1 MNWTKKKIE
10 DITEVITKGTTPTTI
25 GFSFTDEGIN
35 FVKIEC
41 ITDDG
46 NFLLKKMEHIPE
58 ECNEK
63 MKRSQLKENDILFS
77 IAGAIGRTAIV
88 PKTILP
94 ANTNQALA
102 IIRLNT
108 NQVLPEFLV
117 MCLKSEQVLK
127 QFEKKK
133 QGVAQLNLS
142 LKDIAELEVAY
153 PDILEQKRVL
163 SVLKKAQE
171 LVDKRKKQI
180 QACDELIK
188 SQFIEMFG
196 DICKNEKMWKMKT
209 INEMCH
215 SILGGGTPSKSHPEY
230 YIGNIP
236 WVTPKDMKQLRINNS
251 IDHITDEAIQ
261 NSSAKLIPTN
271 SMLMVIRSGILKRTL
286 PVSINDVEVAV
297 NQDMKA
303 FIPNENTNSDFLLYT
318 FKMRESELLGNVR
331 GVTADNIEFSIIK
344 NLVTPCPPI
353 ELQNRFSQFVQQVDK
368 LKFEMEKSLHEL
380 ENNFNALMQK
390 AFSGQLF

>member
-1 MNWTKKKIE
+1 MNWTKKKIG

-153 PDILEQKRVL
+153 PDILQQKRVL

-196 DICKNEKMWKMKT
+196 DPITNSKELPRVALGKICNMKAGK
-209 INEMCH
+209 
-215 SILGGGTPSKSHPEY
+215 SIKAADIFESCNDGMFPCYGGNGLRGYVKDYLHE
-230 YIGNIP
+230 GNIP
-236 WVTPKDMKQLRINNS
+236 
-251 IDHITDEAIQ
+251 
-261 NSSAKLIPTN
+261 LIGRQGA
-271 SMLMVIRSGILKRTL
+271 LC
-286 PVSINDVEVAV
+286 
-297 NQDMKA
+297 
-303 FIPNENTNSDFLLYT
+303 
-318 FKMRESELLGNVR
+318 GNVQFAQ
-331 GVTADNIEFSIIK
+331 GKFYATEHAIVTQPKVELNTCWLFIMLREM
-344 NLVTPCPPI
+344 NLNRLASGAAQPGLNVSTLVPLEVIMPPI
-353 ELQNRFSQFVQQVDK
+353 ELQNEFATFVKQVDK
-368 LKFEMEKSLHEL
+368 LKFGMEQSLKKL
-380 ENNFNALMQK
+380 EDNFDSLMQR
-390 AFSGQLF
+390 AFKGELF